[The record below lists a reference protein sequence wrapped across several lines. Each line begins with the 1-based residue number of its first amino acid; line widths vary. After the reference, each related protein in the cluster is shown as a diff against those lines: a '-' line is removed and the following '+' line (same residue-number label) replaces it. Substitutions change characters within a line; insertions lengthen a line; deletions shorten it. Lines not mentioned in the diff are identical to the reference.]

1 MNQQMGTSFKHV
13 KNMKSNKQNLWHRH
27 HQNIG
32 HLCAHSISPNQ
43 PKFGPAKTNLAD
55 KFPNARGYSTYPR
68 LFCAMEGLGPLGL
81 HEASKHRSIKM
92 PPKKAPKLVAV
103 LARVYLLFSSRK
115 NSISLRPPRT
125 QTVRRDPS
133 WRWSHPW
140 AWSCRISNSSWQE
153 IQKLVGEHGAQKAS
167 QARANVLQV
176 DRGLR
181 C

>member
-27 HQNIG
+27 HQNFG
-32 HLCAHSISPNQ
+32 HLCAHSFSPNQ
-43 PKFGPAKTNLAD
+43 PKFGPAKTNLTD
-55 KFPNARGYSTYPR
+55 KFPKARGYLPAAFLCHGRT
-68 LFCAMEGLGPLGL
+68 GPLGL
-81 HEASKHRSIKM
+81 HEASKHRSSKM

-103 LARVYLLFSSRK
+103 LARVYLLFSSQK

-125 QTVRRDPS
+125 QIVRRDPS

-153 IQKLVGEHGAQKAS
+153 IQKAS
-167 QARANVLQV
+167 QV
-176 DRGLR
+176 DCGRR